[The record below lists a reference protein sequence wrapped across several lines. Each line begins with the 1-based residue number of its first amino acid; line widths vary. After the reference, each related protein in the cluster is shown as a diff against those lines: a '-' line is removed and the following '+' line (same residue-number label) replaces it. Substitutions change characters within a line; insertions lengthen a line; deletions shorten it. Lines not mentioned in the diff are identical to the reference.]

1 MSLSQY
7 LKDTQGELKHVS
19 WPPKQT
25 TINFTI
31 AVIVISVVTAIFL
44 GIFDAGFAKGL
55 TFLLG
60 R

>member
-25 TINFTI
+25 TINFTV
-31 AVIVISVVTAIFL
+31 AVIIISVATALFL
-44 GIFDAGFAKGL
+44 GLFDSLFTKGL
-55 TFLLG
+55 AFLLQ